1 MGTLERM
8 SESESED
15 PASSNPPPED
25 GADAS
30 GIRADGRGR
39 GRGQA
44 PVQARLARWS
54 RPGRFVRDLNIAAL
68 LVLVSAGAALL
79 LLPASDDGLLG
90 LPPLEVGAEAPR
102 TIKAQRQLVITDAET
117 TRRLRDEAESRVRPT
132 YDLLLDVGH
141 HAKAKLEAAFQM
153 AGAWA
158 GPTVDDDESRAA
170 RTRAFILSLGT
181 SVEADVVAPLVAAT
195 NGEEVR
201 DAAVMV
207 AQTVHERRIVA
218 DKALLMLQAP
228 DGVRLR
234 WLKGDGTSDHE
245 EDLSSLDTIIGI
257 DQARAEVDATVADQL
272 THLPV
277 GERRAVAVLVKR
289 LLKPTIIPNE
299 EETARR
305 KAMARDAV
313 KTVVMSFRPGEPVI
327 RAGELLTE
335 RHLLILA
342 EVEKEVRQESRVQA
356 SIGSALLILM
366 LIILSYRMPLAA
378 GARPFFASQRDL
390 ALMASVFV
398 ALLLGTWL
406 GYKIVLWMAES
417 FPFLAPSVFRFALP
431 VAASALLLRFV
442 LGPRAAASFVPVAGV
457 TVGWMMDGSL
467 GYSAFTMIGCLAA
480 LTVSDLQRPKMAI
493 LGGGLRI
500 GGAQAVVVASLAL
513 LTSSFDFPTVA
524 FDVAAAL
531 VSGVVSAVGV
541 ILMVPVVEVLFGY
554 TTAMRLAELSDLNH
568 PLLRE
573 LLVEAPG
580 TYRHSIMVGTL
591 AEAAALEVGADA
603 QLAKVGGYYHDI
615 GKLKNPR
622 AFEENDARASQ
633 MISPSEQAR
642 LIRAHVADGLAIAT
656 KHRLGAPV
664 FEIIAQHHGTL
675 VVRNAFRRATAL
687 DLASDD
693 RVHGDRVSRDV
704 HASEF
709 AYEGPKPLTVPAAIV
724 LLADIVE
731 AMTRDVSSASGSG
744 QALSVREFEARVED
758 KVREVLDNGQ
768 LDACDLTMKDLEVI
782 ASAFVATLEDRL
794 VRWGRPRSPG
804 EAPMGAMIPRLV
816 EDSPSDPRAKRVR
829 QR

>member
-1 MGTLERM
+1 M
-8 SESESED
+8 SESEPLG
-15 PASSNPPPED
+15 PASSRSAGSD
-25 GADAS
+25 
-30 GIRADGRGR
+30 RAVDSRARGEGHGRI
-39 GRGQA
+39 
-44 PVQARLARWS
+44 ARWAQ
-54 RPGRFVRDLNIAAL
+54 PGRFVRDLNIAAL
-68 LVLVSAGAALL
+68 LVLVLAGAALL

-90 LPPLEVGAEAPR
+90 LPPLTVGAEAPR
-102 TIKAQRQLVITDAET
+102 TIKAQRQFVIADAET
-117 TRRLRDEAESRVRPT
+117 TQRLRDEAEARIRPT

-141 HAKAKLEAAFQM
+141 HAKAKLELAFQM
-153 AGAWA
+153 AGEWA
-158 GPTVDDDESRAA
+158 GPTVDDDESRVA

-234 WLKGDGTSDHE
+234 WLNGDGKSDHE

-257 DQARAEVDATVADQL
+257 DQARAEVDAMVADQL

-289 LLKPTIIPNE
+289 LLRPTIIPNE
-299 EETARR
+299 DETARR
-305 KAMARDAV
+305 KAAAREAV
-313 KTVVMSFRPGEPVI
+313 KTVVMSFRPGEPVV
-327 RAGELLTE
+327 RAGELLTD
-335 RHLLILA
+335 RHLRILA
-342 EVEKEVRQESRVQA
+342 EVEKEVRQESRLQA
-356 SIGSALLILM
+356 AIGSALLILM
-366 LIILSYRMPLAA
+366 LIVFSYRMPLAT
-378 GARPFFASQRDL
+378 GSRPFLAAQRDL

-406 GYKIVLWMAES
+406 GYKVVLWMAES
-417 FPFLAPSVFRFALP
+417 FPSFAPSVFRFALP
-431 VAASALLLRFV
+431 VSAGALLLRFV
-442 LGPRAAASFVPVAGV
+442 LGPRAAASFVPVAGI

-467 GYSAFTMIGCLAA
+467 GYSAFTTIGCLAA
-480 LTVSDLQRPKMAI
+480 LTVGDLERPKMAI

-513 LTSSFDFPTVA
+513 LTSSFDIPAVA
-524 FDVAAAL
+524 FDVAAATL
-531 VSGVVSAVGV
+531 SGVLSALGV

-554 TTAMRLAELSDLNH
+554 TTAMKLAEFSDLNH

-591 AEAAALEVGADA
+591 AEAAALKVGADA

-622 AFEENDARASQ
+622 VFEENDTRAFLTT
-633 MISPSEQAR
+633 SPSEQAR

-656 KHRLGAPV
+656 KHRLGAHV
-664 FEIIAQHHGTL
+664 SEIIAQHHGTE

-687 DLASDD
+687 DLTTDSRGEVDASD
-693 RVHGDRVSRDV
+693 
-704 HASEF
+704 F

-724 LLADIVE
+724 LLADVVE
-731 AMTRDVSSASGSG
+731 AMTRDVSSSTGR
-744 QALSVREFEARVED
+744 ALSVDEFGAKVEG
-758 KVREVLDNGQ
+758 KVREVLDSGQ
-768 LDACDLTMKDLEVI
+768 LDACEVTMKDLEVI
-782 ASAFVATLEDRL
+782 SSAFVATLQDRL
-794 VRWGRPRSPG
+794 VRWGRPSSPG
-804 EAPMGAMIPRLV
+804 EEPMDAMTPRLV
-816 EDSPSDPRAKRVR
+816 DDVPRRGADVRRLRPASGPGAAGDSSERVAGDSER
-829 QR
+829 S